1 MRASMPASSRTS
13 SFTFEPLT
21 AARWRDVERLF
32 GERGACGGCWCMAWR
47 LPPKIWR
54 AGKGAGN
61 RNAFRRL
68 VGRGPSPG
76 LLAYH
81 GGEPAGWCSFG
92 PRASFPTLARSRVL
106 APVDERDVWSVSC
119 FFVARPF
126 RRRGLSAA
134 LLEAAAAHAARLG
147 ARVLEG
153 YPLELQME
161 KMPDVFAWTGIASA
175 FRRAGFTECARRSPL
190 RPIMRRELTARRTA
204 SPAGRPARPRRP
216 PRGAGTRRSRN
227 RRAGSP
233 PR

>member
-1 MRASMPASSRTS
+1 MRDSMRPS

-21 AARWRDVERLF
+21 AARWRDLERLF

-61 RNAFRRL
+61 RRAFRRL
-68 VGRGPSPG
+68 VGRGPAPG
-76 LLAYH
+76 VLAYH
-81 GGEPAGWCSFG
+81 EGEPAGWCSFG
-92 PRASFPTLARSRVL
+92 PRAAFPTLARSRVL
-106 APVDERDVWSVSC
+106 APIDERDVWSVSC

-134 LLEAAAAHAARLG
+134 LLDAAAAHAAHLG

-153 YPLELQME
+153 YPQDLRVE

-175 FRRAGFTECARRSPL
+175 FRRAGFEECARRSPL
-190 RPIMRRELTARRTA
+190 RPIMRRELAPDRAA
-204 SPAGRPARPRRP
+204 SSRRP
-216 PRGAGTRRSRN
+216 TRGAGSRRSRS
-227 RRAGSP
+227 RRS
-233 PR
+233 

>member
-1 MRASMPASSRTS
+1 MRASMAASPRFS

-21 AARWRDVERLF
+21 AARWRDVEKLF

-54 AGKGAGN
+54 TGKGAGN

-68 VGRGPSPG
+68 VGRGPAPG
-76 LLAYH
+76 VLAYH
-81 GGEPAGWCSFG
+81 ETEPVGWCSFG
-92 PRASFPTLARSRVL
+92 PRATFPTLARSRVL
-106 APVDERDVWSVSC
+106 APVDDRDVWSVSC

-134 LLEAAAAHAARLG
+134 LLDAAATHAARLG
-147 ARVLEG
+147 ASVLEG
-153 YPLELQME
+153 YPQELEVE

-190 RPIMRRELTARRTA
+190 RPIMRRELAK
-204 SPAGRPARPRRP
+204 
-216 PRGAGTRRSRN
+216 PRGAGSRRSHSQ
-227 RRAGSP
+227 RA
-233 PR
+233 

>member
-1 MRASMPASSRTS
+1 MRSWRPSPASA
-13 SFTFEPLT
+13 FTFEPLT
-21 AARWRDVERLF
+21 SARWRDLERLF

-61 RNAFRRL
+61 RRALRRL
-68 VGRGPSPG
+68 VGRGPAPG
-76 LLAYH
+76 VLAYH
-81 GGEPAGWCSFG
+81 EGEPAGWCSFG

-106 APVDERDVWSVSC
+106 APVDGRDVWSVSC

-134 LLEAAAAHAARLG
+134 LLAAAATHAARLG

-153 YPLELQME
+153 YPQELQME

-175 FRRAGFTECARRSPL
+175 FRRAGFVEAARRSPL
-190 RPIMRRELTARRTA
+190 RPIMRRELTTPGA
-204 SPAGRPARPRRP
+204 ARPSRP
-216 PRGAGTRRSRN
+216 PRGAGSRRSRS
-227 RRAGSP
+227 RRA
-233 PR
+233 

>member
-1 MRASMPASSRTS
+1 MRPSRPS
-13 SFTFEPLT
+13 RALAFTFEPLT
-21 AARWRDVERLF
+21 AARWRDVETLF

-61 RNAFRRL
+61 RDAFRRL
-68 VGRGPSPG
+68 VARGPAPG
-76 LLAYH
+76 VLAYH
-81 GGEPAGWCSFG
+81 DGEPVGWCSFG

-106 APVDERDVWSVSC
+106 APVDDRDVWSVSC

-134 LLEAAAAHAARLG
+134 LLDAAAAQAARLG

-153 YPLELQME
+153 YPQELEVE

-175 FRRAGFTECARRSPL
+175 FRRAGFEECVRRSRL
-190 RPIMRRELTARRTA
+190 RPIMRRVLVAAVRSKRAA
-204 SPAGRPARPRRP
+204 SRPSGP
-216 PRGAGTRRSRN
+216 PRGAGSRRSRSG
-227 RRAGSP
+227 RA
-233 PR
+233 